1 MTQKIKKEEK
11 KKEEAKVE
19 DSNGRN
25 LVPKSFF
32 IFGHEFSIVFQDE
45 LIQEEEAVGTYRH
58 GKHLITI
65 QNNKKGATI
74 LKSRQEQTFFHE
86 LTHCI
91 LDQMGEEKL
100 YHNEKFVDLF
110 SQCLHQILKT
120 AKY

>member
-1 MTQKIKKEEK
+1 MPQKEDESEKEMI
-11 KKEEAKVE
+11 
-19 DSNGRN
+19 
-25 LVPKSFF
+25 PKSFQ
-32 IFGHEFSIVFQDE
+32 IFGHEFKVIFQDD
-45 LIQEEEAVGTYRH
+45 LIVEEEAVGTYRH

-65 QNNKKGATI
+65 QNNGKGVTI

-86 LTHCI
+86 ITHCI